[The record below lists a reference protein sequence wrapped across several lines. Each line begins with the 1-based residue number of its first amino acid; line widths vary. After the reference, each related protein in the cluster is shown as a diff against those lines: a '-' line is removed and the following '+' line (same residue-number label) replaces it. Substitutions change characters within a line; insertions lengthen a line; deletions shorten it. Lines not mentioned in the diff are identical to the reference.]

1 MKIIIT
7 DIENFALPVEGEHKI
22 IGPSKAGASIKNCI
36 GCFGCW
42 HKTPGECVIKDDFA
56 RTGAAIGHCDELIFV
71 SKCCYGSLSPFCK
84 MVLDRSISYV
94 HPNFVMR
101 RGEMHHK
108 RRYDN
113 VITVTAHFYGENMT
127 DAEKETAEKLMQA
140 NADNYDG
147 FVKAVHFHPSME
159 SLKGVTL

>member
-7 DIENFALPVEGEHKI
+7 DVEGFAPSVEGEYEI
-22 IGPSKAGASIKNCI
+22 IRPADAASKPKNCI

-42 HKTPGECVIKDDFA
+42 HRTPGECIIHDGFE
-56 RTGAAIGHCDELIFV
+56 RTGAKLGHCDELIFV
-71 SKCCYGSLSPFCK
+71 SKCVYGSLSPFCK

-94 HPNFVMR
+94 HPNFVKR

-113 VITVTAHFYGENMT
+113 VIQVTTHFYGEDLT
-127 DAEKETAEKLMQA
+127 DAEKETARKLMEA

-147 FVKAVHFHPSME
+147 FIKEVHFHASADE
-159 SLKGVTL
+159 LEGVTL